1 LSIRDTKD
9 QPNVVSAVRTGR
21 RRSGNPRLRRRILGT
36 LALVAI
42 AAFAYVALADDQ
54 HTRAWAGVVAL
65 VSLLAVA
72 ITWLAGVSG
81 SLSDSGRDPG
91 DFID

>member
-1 LSIRDTKD
+1 MRDAKD

-21 RRSGNPRLRRRILGT
+21 RRSSNPRLRRRILGT
-36 LALVAI
+36 LAFVAI
-42 AAFAYVALADDQ
+42 VALAYVAFADDQ
-54 HTRAWAGVVAL
+54 HTRAWGGVIAL